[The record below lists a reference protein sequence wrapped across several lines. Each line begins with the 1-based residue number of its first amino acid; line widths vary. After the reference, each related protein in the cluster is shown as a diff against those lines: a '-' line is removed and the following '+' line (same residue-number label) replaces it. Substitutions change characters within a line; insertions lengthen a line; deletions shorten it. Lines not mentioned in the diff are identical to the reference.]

1 MLRDCGCSAMPMSAA
16 PRAERR
22 RGPLSLLA
30 QGAIIAYRYSLSPF
44 LHLCGVRCRHEP
56 TCSAYA
62 LEAYRRHSPA
72 VATAL
77 TAKRLTN
84 CRPGGT
90 WGYDPV
96 P

>member
-1 MLRDCGCSAMPMSAA
+1 MLLS
-16 PRAERR
+16 RA
-22 RGPLSLLA
+22 A
-30 QGAIIAYRYSLSPF
+30 QGLILAYRYTLSPF
-44 LHLCGVRCRHEP
+44 LHLVGVRCRHEP

-62 LEAYRRHSPA
+62 LEAFRRHKPA
-72 VATAL
+72 VAT
-77 TAKRLTN
+77 RLTLRRLLH

>member
-1 MLRDCGCSAMPMSAA
+1 MRLLNIAA
-16 PRAERR
+16 
-22 RGPLSLLA
+22 
-30 QGAIIAYRYSLSPF
+30 QWAIIAYRYTLSPF

-56 TCSAYA
+56 SCSAYA

-72 VATAL
+72 AATRL
-77 TAKRLTN
+77 TATRLLN

-90 WGYDPV
+90 SGYDPV

>member
-1 MLRDCGCSAMPMSAA
+1 MR
-16 PRAERR
+16 
-22 RGPLSLLA
+22 PLSLLA

-44 LHLCGVRCRHEP
+44 LHLVGVRCRHEP

-62 LEAYRRHSPA
+62 LEAYRKHNVVR
-72 VATAL
+72 ATGL
-77 TAKRLTN
+77 TATRVVN

-90 WGYDPV
+90 SGYDPV

>member
-1 MLRDCGCSAMPMSAA
+1 MR
-16 PRAERR
+16 
-22 RGPLSLLA
+22 PLSLLA
-30 QGAIIAYRYSLSPF
+30 QGAIIAYRYTLSPF

-56 TCSAYA
+56 SCSAYA
-62 LEAYRRHSPA
+62 LEAFRRHAPA
-72 VATAL
+72 AATGL
-77 TAKRLTN
+77 TARRLCK

>member
-1 MLRDCGCSAMPMSAA
+1 MR
-16 PRAERR
+16 
-22 RGPLSLLA
+22 PLSSLA
-30 QGAIIAYRYSLSPF
+30 QTAIVAYRYSLSPLF
-44 LHLCGVRCRHEP
+44 HLLGVRCRHEP

-62 LEAYRRHSPA
+62 LEAFRRHPPA
-72 VATAL
+72 AAT
-77 TAKRLTN
+77 RLTLRRLSK